1 MKDAAAK
8 NTASVVQLKARLSE
22 YLRRVKAGNELV
34 VTERGLPIARIV
46 PLEAAERRATRDERL
61 IRAGLMRPGRHGGR
75 VSKALLKRL
84 PPSGPSLGVL
94 DALLANREEDER

>member
-1 MKDAAAK
+1 MKDAAPK

-46 PLEAAERRATRDERL
+46 PLEAAERRATRDDRL
-61 IRAGLMRPGRHGGR
+61 IRAGLMRPGRPGGVR
-75 VSKALLKRL
+75 KSLLT
-84 PPSGPSLGVL
+84 GPTGKMSGVL
-94 DALLANREEDER
+94 DALLAERAEDER

>member
-1 MKDAAAK
+1 MKDMRGAPT

-46 PLEAAERRATRDERL
+46 PLEASERRATRDDRL
-61 IRAGLMRPGRHGGR
+61 IRAGLMRPGRPGGVR
-75 VSKALLKRL
+75 KSLLR
-84 PPSGPSLGVL
+84 GPTGKISGVL
-94 DALLANREEDER
+94 DALLAERAEDER